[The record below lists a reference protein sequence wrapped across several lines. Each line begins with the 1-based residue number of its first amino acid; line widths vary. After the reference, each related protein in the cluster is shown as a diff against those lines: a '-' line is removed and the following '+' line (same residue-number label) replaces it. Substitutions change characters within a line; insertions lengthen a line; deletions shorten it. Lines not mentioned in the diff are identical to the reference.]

1 MDDRFFERSML
12 RAESK
17 KVANPKNEEFVVLNC
32 IYLKT
37 FTAMDQLSIERFDV
51 EHIAPKEQ
59 MRKLIEACNGEGLPI
74 SCIANLCYLP
84 EYVNRR
90 KKDKNF
96 YQDKK
101 YLQYVKLEEV
111 ETKYSFTEEE
121 DLDWMDMPYEKSED
135 FAVLKEYYTD
145 YCTKRF
151 RRIKHLFCDALEITY
166 EEIEVAQEEVIT
178 VVSPKAKPTESKKVK
193 FVDKCVV
200 RLAQEVGSEL
210 IKMGRNT
217 YMTSDGKKGFV
228 LTTSKAYK
236 QGNRDK
242 YWFAYRRNPLE
253 DLKKC
258 EEVFVV
264 YGCKDE
270 STMVSLPVSLIEEHI
285 AALNISKDDDGNIT
299 HWHMVFFKDVS
310 GNMTWLLSK
319 PDLQEISID
328 KYIM

>member
-1 MDDRFFERSML
+1 
-12 RAESK
+12 
-17 KVANPKNEEFVVLNC
+17 
-32 IYLKT
+32 
-37 FTAMDQLSIERFDV
+37 MDQLSIERFDV

-59 MRKLIEACNGEGLPI
+59 MRKLIEACKGEGLPI

-84 EYVNRR
+84 EYVNRS

-111 ETKYSFTEEE
+111 ETKYSFTEED
-121 DLDWMDMPYEKSED
+121 DLDWMDMPYEKPED

-151 RRIKHLFCDALEITY
+151 AKIKHLFCDALGITY
-166 EEIEVAQEEVIT
+166 EEIEEAQEEVIT
-178 VVSPKAKPTESKKVK
+178 VVSPKAKSTESKKVK
-193 FVDKCVV
+193 FADKCVV

-210 IKMGRNT
+210 IKMGRST

-258 EEVFVV
+258 DEVFVV

-285 AALNISKDDDGNIT
+285 DALNISKDDDGKIT

>member
-1 MDDRFFERSML
+1 MCLRRQNLRKARRS
-12 RAESK
+12 
-17 KVANPKNEEFVVLNC
+17 
-32 IYLKT
+32 
-37 FTAMDQLSIERFDV
+37 
-51 EHIAPKEQ
+51 
-59 MRKLIEACNGEGLPI
+59 
-74 SCIANLCYLP
+74 
-84 EYVNRR
+84 
-90 KKDKNF
+90 NF
-96 YQDKK
+96 
-101 YLQYVKLEEV
+101 
-111 ETKYSFTEEE
+111 
-121 DLDWMDMPYEKSED
+121 
-135 FAVLKEYYTD
+135 A
-145 YCTKRF
+145 
-151 RRIKHLFCDALEITY
+151 
-166 EEIEVAQEEVIT
+166 
-178 VVSPKAKPTESKKVK
+178 
-193 FVDKCVV
+193 DKCVV
-200 RLAQEVGSEL
+200 RLAQDVGSKL

-258 EEVFVV
+258 DEVFVV

-285 AALNISKDDDGNIT
+285 DALNFSKDDDWKIT
-299 HWHMVFFKDVS
+299 HWHMVFFKEVS